1 MSMTKRYLMSLAVTR
16 SKADWIFWIG
26 VSSMS
31 ARTLCAAQRSR
42 RWVSAMPADEGAGD
56 TATKA
61 DEAGDGGGGMISGG
75 DSDEEDSSASQAAT
89 KGTLSP

>member
-1 MSMTKRYLMSLAVTR
+1 
-16 SKADWIFWIG
+16 
-26 VSSMS
+26 
-31 ARTLCAAQRSR
+31 
-42 RWVSAMPADEGAGD
+42 MPADEGAGD